1 MKKLIQ
7 IYAMLFLVLTSHTL
21 FAQQI
26 GNLEGINYQAVA
38 IDEDGKEIVGMDVN
52 GKPLYNKAIGVR
64 FTILS
69 GSNGPVLYQETHTA
83 NTDQYGLF
91 SLVIGLGTQTGAGLY
106 TILMDIPWIDA
117 DQFLKVE
124 IAINND
130 DDYKL
135 VSLQKFMTVPY
146 SFYTDDI
153 ADNAIT
159 TNKILNETILAE
171 DIGTGSVETSEILD
185 ETILAEDIAT
195 GAVETSE
202 ILNETILAE
211 DIATGAVETSE
222 ILNETILADD
232 IATGAVET
240 SEILNETILAEDI
253 ATGAVETSEIL
264 DETILAEDIATGAV
278 ETSEILNETILAED
292 IATGAVETSEILN
305 GTILNEDIAN
315 GTIDLTTKVTGILP
329 VPNGGTG
336 VASLTDGG
344 ILLGG
349 GTGPVKFLAVA
360 DSGQI
365 PIGDGT
371 TDPVLNTLT
380 AGIGIS
386 ITNGAGTITIN
397 STVGGVNSNSA
408 GTVPVGTIANGTTFV
423 SGAIPVPGVVFGN
436 IVIASFDQDLRGC
449 IMRAYVFSANNIKVA
464 IFNGTGVPQTLGT
477 GALRVLVVQ

>member
-7 IYAMLFLVLTSHTL
+7 IYAMLLLVLTSHIL

-38 IDEDGKEIVGMDVN
+38 IDEDGKEIVGMDVD

-69 GSNGPVLYQETHTA
+69 GSNGPVLYEETHTA

-91 SLVIGLGTQTGAGLY
+91 SLVIGSGTQTSAGLY

-171 DIGTGSVETSEILD
+171 DIGTGAVETSEILD
-185 ETILAEDIAT
+185 ETIQAVDIDT
-195 GAVETSE
+195 GAVT
-202 ILNETILAE
+202 
-211 DIATGAVETSE
+211 
-222 ILNETILADD
+222 
-232 IATGAVET
+232 T

-264 DETILAEDIATGAV
+264 DETIQAADIDTGAV
-278 ETSEILNETILAED
+278 TTSEILDETIQAED
-292 IATGAVETSEILN
+292 IDTGAVTTSEILN

-315 GTIDLTTKVTGILP
+315 GTIDLTAKVTGILP

-336 VASLTDGG
+336 VASSTDGG

-349 GTGPVKFLAVA
+349 GTGPIKFLAVA

-408 GTVPVGTIANGTTFV
+408 GTVPVGTIANGTTFI
-423 SGAIPVPGVVFGN
+423 SGAIPVPGVAFGN
-436 IVIASFDQDLRGC
+436 IIIASFDQDLRGC
-449 IMRAYVFSANNIKVA
+449 ILRAYVFSANNIKVA
-464 IFNGTGVPQTLGT
+464 IYNGTGTPQTLGT